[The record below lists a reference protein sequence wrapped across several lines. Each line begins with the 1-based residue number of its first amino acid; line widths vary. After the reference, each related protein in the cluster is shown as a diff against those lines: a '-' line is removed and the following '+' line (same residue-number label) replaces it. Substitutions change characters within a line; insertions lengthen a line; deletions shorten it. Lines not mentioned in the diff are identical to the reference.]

1 MASMALILLRQS
13 RRIKSL
19 ISERPVGDSS
29 RKRAARLPGNDPNWR
44 TDSAPGSSFQPGMF
58 WSLGEP
64 TSSKIICAWWMSL

>member
-13 RRIKSL
+13 RRIRSL

-29 RKRAARLPGNDPNWR
+29 RKREAILPVNDPNWR
-44 TDSAPGSSFQPGMF
+44 TDSAPGRSVQPGIF

-64 TSSKIICAWWMSL
+64 ISSKMIWAW